1 MIYLIGLCS
10 VNSQYFVEQL
20 DSSASETHKEEF
32 DIFCSEIQ
40 NILQNAV
47 SRSIQW
53 TVIMKGCRR
62 GKQCWELAGAIVN
75 TGIDTN
81 GLEHKIGQSLSGIN
95 FLWLLHVWCSFII
108 NKRQH
113 LCVFVCL
120 FWVFFSS
127 FFLKGGLG
135 ERYRLAI
142 LHSKKWQYWA
152 TNRGFFSGNSDTFLW
167 SILLC
172 YLGKSFTGTS
182 DQIR

>member
-127 FFLKGGLG
+127 FFWRGDLG
-135 ERYRLAI
+135 NDIVLQFCIAKNDNIEQRIVVFLVATVIHFYGAFCSAI
-142 LHSKKWQYWA
+142 
-152 TNRGFFSGNSDTFLW
+152 
-167 SILLC
+167 
-172 YLGKSFTGTS
+172 
-182 DQIR
+182 